1 MWPFYEIAG
10 AIEYTRAMD
19 RETELRQQVINRL
32 SSHDITPTRQ
42 RVEIGMCLFDRDQH
56 ITADQLLEDVN
67 SRKTRE
73 VSKATIYN
81 TLGLF
86 AEKGL
91 LREVVV
97 DPNKLVYDTN
107 TSNHY
112 HIYNLDSGKL
122 KDIQADKVNLD
133 VLTEVEA
140 GLEIEDV
147 DIIIRVREKKTAPVL

>member
-1 MWPFYEIAG
+1 MKCEI
-10 AIEYTRAMD
+10 
-19 RETELRQQVINRL
+19 ELRQLVINRL

-42 RVEIGMCLFDRDQH
+42 RVEIGICLFERDQH

-67 SRKTRE
+67 NRKAGE
-73 VSKATIYN
+73 VSKATVYN

-91 LREVVV
+91 LREVIV

-112 HIYNLDSGKL
+112 HIYNLDSGRL
-122 KDIQADKVNLD
+122 HDIEADRVPLD
-133 VLTEVEA
+133 VLPAVDA
-140 GLEIEDV
+140 NLQIEDV
-147 DIIIRVREKKTAPVL
+147 DIIIRVREKKGPGQTA